1 MKNKS
6 LFLFDAIQNQLG
18 RLPSPLLK
26 ALSGMFRYLKRNWDI
41 ALTVTL
47 TLIAFFWLFGLSVLD
62 IYNIGLVSKG
72 GDFSVSYMGSVLY
85 RIDEWRWPIFTHM
98 NLAYPYGISVHGTD
112 GGPLLSVIFKL
123 LHTVFGLS
131 PEVQFVG
138 IWMLISY
145 VLQAYVSV
153 LIFRHAF
160 KNKWL
165 ITIGALFFVSAPIMM
180 MRVFVHIN
188 LMPHFILLFA
198 ILMWMNNRLGAKEWF
213 YMAVLISLGILT
225 CPYFLPMQAGFF
237 ALLFYQKVWVEKA
250 VSWKTLLKG
259 IVMLAAVFLG
269 WFYLLGMMTTEQ
281 EIASGGWRGLALNLT
296 ALFNPIWSR
305 SQVFNTLTP
314 KVDFDADNYFGFGLL
329 LLLLFLFPNVKD
341 LFRRENLKKHW
352 PLALLLLGFTLF
364 ALSSQ
369 VKWGKTVVLDYKPG
383 AYIDW
388 LGSVFRYSGRFF
400 WPVWYLLAFYLIK
413 TLGTKFPKKA
423 WLILPALLA
432 VQIWDLYPT
441 YKMKQSFVLNTK
453 PYVYPLKSP
462 EWDRLTRQYDNA
474 FIFAHNKNYA
484 GIWRWA
490 IKNHK
495 NVNYGFLN
503 RPSRKTHEL
512 VNTVREQILSGYL
525 SKRFNNYFFVI
536 DEDLMKR
543 IDRAAQKNPA
553 VAKLKSHIR
562 RIDQYDI
569 LEYHPDLEQNISY
582 KTSFIPVSHR
592 YWTADLI
599 QISPYRVYRLVDNRK
614 DFATIVRYDDKML
627 VLDWDKYDTE
637 EFKKGKDNRYHQ
649 VVKPDKD
656 DK

>member
-1 MKNKS
+1 MKNKAS
-6 LFLFDAIQNQLG
+6 
-18 RLPSPLLK
+18 SPLESIQGYFSQYLPKPVQTIAQKVFSWLK
-26 ALSGMFRYLKRNWDI
+26 GNWDI
-41 ALTVTL
+41 VLTVAITL
-47 TLIAFFWLFGLSVLD
+47 AGFFWLFGLTVLD
-62 IYNIGLVSKG
+62 IYNIGLVSRG
-72 GDFSVSYMGSVLY
+72 GDFTVSYLGSVLY

-165 ITIGALFFVSAPIMM
+165 ITIGSLFFVSSPIMM

-188 LMPHFILLFA
+188 LMPHFVLLFA
-198 ILMWMNNRLGAKEWF
+198 ILMWMNNRLGTKEWF

-237 ALLFYQKVWVEKA
+237 ALLFYQKVWVEKS
-250 VSWKTLLKG
+250 VSWKTLFKG
-259 IVMLAAVFLG
+259 LFMLTAVFVG

-281 EIASGGWRGLALNLT
+281 EIASGGWRGLALNLA
-296 ALFNPIWSR
+296 ALFNPIWSTSR
-305 SQVFNTLTP
+305 VFNNIIPT
-314 KVDFDADNYFGFGLL
+314 KVDFDADNYFGLG
-329 LLLLFLFPNVKD
+329 LLFLLVFLFPSVKD

-352 PLALLLLGFTLF
+352 TLVLLLVGLTVF

-369 VKWGKTVVLDYKPG
+369 VKFGTMVVLDYKPG
-383 AYIDW
+383 KYIDW

-400 WPVWYLLAFYLIK
+400 WPVWYLLAFFLIK
-413 TLGTKFPKKA
+413 TLVQKFPKKA
-423 WLILPALLA
+423 WLILPLVLA
-432 VQIWDLYPT
+432 VQLWDLYPT
-441 YKMKQSFVLNTK
+441 YTKKQSFVTNTK
-453 PYVYPLKSP
+453 PYVYPLKSA
-462 EWDRLTRQYDNA
+462 EWDRITKQYDNA

-503 RPSRKTHEL
+503 RPSKKTMNMVDRVQEEL
-512 VNTVREQILSGYL
+512 MNGYV
-525 SKRFNNYFFVI
+525 SSPDYFYVI
-536 DEDLMKR
+536 DSDLMKVL
-543 IDRAAQKNPA
+543 DNAAPINPA
-553 VAKLKSHIR
+553 VANLKQYIKHI
-562 RIDQYDI
+562 DDYDI
-569 LEYHPDLEQNISY
+569 LEYVPELAAAQQAFERRTVSVAHAYWKSDLE
-582 KTSFIPVSHR
+582 
-592 YWTADLI
+592 
-599 QISPYRVYRLVDNRK
+599 QISPYRMVRDVDGKFK
-614 DFATIVRYDDKML
+614 DYATVLEFDDKIL
-627 VLDWDKYDTE
+627 KLKWDKYDIE
-637 EFKKGKDNRYHQ
+637 EFERRDDGVYHQ
-649 VVKPDKD
+649 IGGPAQ
-656 DK
+656 

>member
-6 LFLFDAIQNQLG
+6 LFLFDAIRNQLG
-18 RLPSPLLK
+18 RLPSPLLR

-225 CPYFLPMQAGFF
+225 CPYFLPSIESF
-237 ALLFYQKVWVEKA
+237 
-250 VSWKTLLKG
+250 T
-259 IVMLAAVFLG
+259 IIFLI
-269 WFYLLGMMTTEQ
+269 F
-281 EIASGGWRGLALNLT
+281 S
-296 ALFNPIWSR
+296 
-305 SQVFNTLTP
+305 
-314 KVDFDADNYFGFGLL
+314 
-329 LLLLFLFPNVKD
+329 
-341 LFRRENLKKHW
+341 
-352 PLALLLLGFTLF
+352 
-364 ALSSQ
+364 LS
-369 VKWGKTVVLDYKPG
+369 P
-383 AYIDW
+383 
-388 LGSVFRYSGRFF
+388 
-400 WPVWYLLAFYLIK
+400 
-413 TLGTKFPKKA
+413 
-423 WLILPALLA
+423 
-432 VQIWDLYPT
+432 
-441 YKMKQSFVLNTK
+441 
-453 PYVYPLKSP
+453 
-462 EWDRLTRQYDNA
+462 
-474 FIFAHNKNYA
+474 
-484 GIWRWA
+484 
-490 IKNHK
+490 
-495 NVNYGFLN
+495 
-503 RPSRKTHEL
+503 
-512 VNTVREQILSGYL
+512 
-525 SKRFNNYFFVI
+525 
-536 DEDLMKR
+536 
-543 IDRAAQKNPA
+543 
-553 VAKLKSHIR
+553 HI
-562 RIDQYDI
+562 
-569 LEYHPDLEQNISY
+569 
-582 KTSFIPVSHR
+582 TS
-592 YWTADLI
+592 
-599 QISPYRVYRLVDNRK
+599 
-614 DFATIVRYDDKML
+614 
-627 VLDWDKYDTE
+627 
-637 EFKKGKDNRYHQ
+637 
-649 VVKPDKD
+649 
-656 DK
+656 